1 MGVSIGHSRRWSVAV
16 LTGALLLAQPLPAQ
30 AQEQADELIV
40 RRAVQSVLEMD
51 TWRGADRLPRITLD
65 AANGDLTIIFAMRRP
80 MTDDPRQIV
89 ASATDDIFTILWA
102 TYTSADAAR
111 IRTTTVLGTYAVT
124 GRYERPR
131 EIPLMRAVLTADRAA
146 NFDWANA
153 YRLDPSRVLDT
164 WWVEGELS
172 ALSSP

>member
-1 MGVSIGHSRRWSVAV
+1 MWRSAILS
-16 LTGALLLAQPLPAQ
+16 LALLLAQPMLAS
-30 AQEQADELIV
+30 AQEQTDEPAV
-40 RRAVQSVLEMD
+40 RQAVQSVLEMD
-51 TWRGADRLPRITLD
+51 TWRGVDRLPRITLD
-65 AANGDLTIIFAMRRP
+65 AAQGDLTIIFAMRRP

-102 TYTSADAAR
+102 TYSSGDASR

-131 EIPLMRAVLTADRAA
+131 EIPLVRAVLTADRAA

-153 YRLDPSRVLDT
+153 YRLDPSRVFDT

-172 ALSSP
+172 ALSLP